1 MCLYIGSS
9 SVDVPVHRKWVVF
22 LNTPKS
28 AHVPPEHRAP
38 PNDEIRCARYC
49 KCLLFRSPPPT
60 PTADAGFLFNNEQRT
75 KENCDEGRD
84 EGQKTPLKKKGA
96 LPALPA
102 LPATRRRR
110 QMPRTEHKRRHINSH
125 TSGTR
130 HHAPQPQQPTHAPRQ
145 QRRRKHQTTPP
156 AFIWPFLTSTR
167 TKCDTTKARGRANGV
182 SWMSSGCHDNANG
195 RTHPNTRTTSPSH
208 VDEQHEMPVSV
219 ENAVAATR
227 AG

>member
-1 MCLYIGSS
+1 
-9 SVDVPVHRKWVVF
+9 
-22 LNTPKS
+22 
-28 AHVPPEHRAP
+28 
-38 PNDEIRCARYC
+38 
-49 KCLLFRSPPPT
+49 
-60 PTADAGFLFNNEQRT
+60 
-75 KENCDEGRD
+75 
-84 EGQKTPLKKKGA
+84 
-96 LPALPA
+96 
-102 LPATRRRR
+102 
-110 QMPRTEHKRRHINSH
+110 MPRTEHKRRHINSH
-125 TSGTR
+125 TNGTR
-130 HHAPQPQQPTHAPRQ
+130 HHAPQPQQPTHALRQ

-227 AG
+227 AGCWMTACEHRIHRALHHTVMPTIVHLQAGEKVAHRGVSATTRAACQHAS